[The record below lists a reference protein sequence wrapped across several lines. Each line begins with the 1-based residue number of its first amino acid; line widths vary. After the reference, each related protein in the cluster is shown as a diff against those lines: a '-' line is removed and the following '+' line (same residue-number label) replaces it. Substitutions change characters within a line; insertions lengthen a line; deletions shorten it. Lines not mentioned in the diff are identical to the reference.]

1 MRLEEMEYE
10 FPKMPEEMR
19 AMIEQE
25 VAKQVK
31 VTSHTTYRRS
41 KHLARRSFIA
51 ALVAAMA
58 LGTTVFAGVI
68 YQMHSKPA
76 GKYAVETTIEKN
88 ETDGENQVAVGT
100 ESTEKQLDIPT
111 VRMEVGYLPEGM
123 IEAEKGK
130 YSHKDTPYQGGISIV
145 FYRMDTGDEA
155 FEMLDTYV
163 TSSEEIS
170 IGGREAIYLEMQVEE
185 SVDISFNQRIYVAY
199 TDVHYVMEMYVGSDV
214 SKEEALKVAEGISLT
229 PVGDDAT
236 GDDIVKDYDWSDYVA
251 TLAEDAENADT
262 ERYSDTT
269 VAKSEMKN
277 MHKIGDSFAVQN
289 IGITDE
295 IGAEASG
302 LQVKVADVQI
312 ADNVNLLDQSVMD
325 EDEKR
330 ELSEELDASGNFLPA
345 KLEYVKYGDGIN
357 TLDEVVKS
365 REVPQK
371 LVYATVEY
379 TNTGDTALS
388 EVLFMGSLVKMT
400 EDGDNMK
407 MYYGEEPQNGEDWDE
422 VRYTGNAMHQEM
434 WYFDVHGGER
444 GNNYITC
451 IEPGETVTVHMAWV
465 VPEEELGYL
474 YLNMDTYGGSYEFS
488 EHSLA
493 VGYVDIRH

>member
-1 MRLEEMEYE
+1 MRLENMEQE

-31 VTSHTTYRRS
+31 VTSHTTYHRR
-41 KHLARRSFIA
+41 KHMARRSFVA
-51 ALVAAMA
+51 ALVAAMT

-68 YQMHSKPA
+68 FQMHSKSV
-76 GKYAVETTIEKN
+76 GKYAVETTIDKN
-88 ETDGENQVAVGT
+88 ETEGGSSVIATTEN
-100 ESTEKQLDIPT
+100 QLDIPT

-123 IEAEKGK
+123 IEVEEGK
-130 YSHKDTPYQGGISIV
+130 YSYAKTPYQGGVSIV

-163 TSSEEIS
+163 TSSEEIN
-170 IGGREAIYLEMQVEE
+170 IGGREAIYLEMQEE
-185 SVDISFNQRIYVAY
+185 EAADISFNQRIYVAY

-229 PVGDDAT
+229 PVEDDAT
-236 GDDIVKDYDWSDYVA
+236 GDDIVKDYDWSDYVE

-262 ERYSDTT
+262 ELYSNTSVT
-269 VAKSEMKN
+269 KSEMKN
-277 MHKIGDSFAVQN
+277 THKIGESFALYQA
-289 IGITDE
+289 DE
-295 IGAEASG
+295 GAEACG

-312 ADNVNLLDQSVMD
+312 ADNVNLLDLSVMD
-325 EDEKR
+325 EEEK
-330 ELSEELDASGNFLPA
+330 EELNAELDENGNLLPA
-345 KLEYVKYGDGIN
+345 KLEYVKYGDGID
-357 TLDEVVKS
+357 TLYEVVKT
-365 REVPQK
+365 REASQK

-379 TNTGDTALS
+379 TNAGDTALS
-388 EVLFMGSLVKMT
+388 EVLFMGSLAKMT

-422 VRYTGNAMHQEM
+422 VCYTGNAMHQEM
-434 WYFDVHGGER
+434 WYYDVHGGER
-444 GNNYITC
+444 GNNYITS
-451 IEPGETVTVHMAWV
+451 IKPGETVTVHMAWI

-474 YLNMDTYGGSYEFS
+474 YLNMDTYGGSYEYS

-493 VGYVDIRH
+493 VGYVDIRQ